1 MKKTFQLKHPKIKAA
16 RLLDNARHDIKKY
29 LKRERHKEL
38 PDNMDY
44 WDFDC
49 KFGTNIEDA
58 KTIHV
63 AEISQCLNTVAEQ
76 GLSSFYVEILARAT
90 TRNPSTTPSAIN
102 TSKNNPYLQGD
113 KTQDDA
119 GEIHVSE
126 D

>member
-16 RLLDNARHDIKKY
+16 RLLDSARHDIKKY

-49 KFGTNIEDA
+49 KFGSTIEDA
-58 KTIHV
+58 KKIHV

-76 GLSSFYVEILARAT
+76 ELSSFYLEVLARAA
-90 TRNPSTTPSAIN
+90 TRNATTSPAS
-102 TSKNNPYLQGD
+102 PYPQDD
-113 KTQDDA
+113 KAQDDA
-119 GEIHVSE
+119 GENRVSE